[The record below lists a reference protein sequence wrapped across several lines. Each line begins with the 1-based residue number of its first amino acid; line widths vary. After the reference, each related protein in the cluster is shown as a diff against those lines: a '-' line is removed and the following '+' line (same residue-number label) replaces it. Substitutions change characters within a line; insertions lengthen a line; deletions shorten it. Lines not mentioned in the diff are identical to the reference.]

1 VTSARARTSPG
12 HSTGRRIASNGSSDR
27 IAGAAGRGRLPRFA
41 VAAVFVLLLI
51 GFAAGLWGTLLRPPA
66 YEVRGTLVARPAANL
81 LLVRHDAIPALGMRE
96 MDLMAV
102 FAEPALVDRAAV
114 EPGARVRMGV
124 RAKDE
129 QLTLLWI
136 ERVP

>member
-1 VTSARARTSPG
+1 MP
-12 HSTGRRIASNGSSDR
+12 
-27 IAGAAGRGRLPRFA
+27 RLA
-41 VAAVFVLLLI
+41 VAGVFVLLVI
-51 GFAAGLWGTLLRPPA
+51 GFAVGIWGTLLRPPA

-102 FAEPALVDRAAV
+102 FSDPALVDRAGVA
-114 EPGARVRMGV
+114 PGMRVRLGV

-129 QLTLLWI
+129 QLTLLSI
-136 ERVP
+136 ERLP